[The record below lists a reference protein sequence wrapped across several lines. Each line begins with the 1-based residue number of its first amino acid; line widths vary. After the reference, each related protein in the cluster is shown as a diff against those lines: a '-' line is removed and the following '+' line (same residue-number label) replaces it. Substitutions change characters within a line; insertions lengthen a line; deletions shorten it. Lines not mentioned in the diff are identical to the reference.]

1 MERDTNRN
9 MEAKL
14 QEMNGEFRIKTMK
27 NINTNIKMT
36 LKGKMKKNR
45 ELYLKLKPRTKA

>member
-1 MERDTNRN
+1 MDRDTNRN

-14 QEMNGEFRIKTMK
+14 QAMNGEFRIKTMK

-36 LKGKMKKNR
+36 LKGKTKKTEN
-45 ELYLKLKPRTKA
+45 YV